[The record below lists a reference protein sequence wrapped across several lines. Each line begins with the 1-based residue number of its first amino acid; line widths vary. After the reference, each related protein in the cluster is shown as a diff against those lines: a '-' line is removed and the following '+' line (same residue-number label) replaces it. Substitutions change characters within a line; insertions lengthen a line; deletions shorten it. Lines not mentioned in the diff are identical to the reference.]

1 MSSLPNN
8 RLNCGTIYDILSV
21 KGAFHQIH
29 TQSSVIFSLL
39 KQKQEWPWQSDQ
51 GYLSLGLRLNIIN
64 KNLRYQLEV
73 LDLRKVGCYGL
84 FESCEIQ
91 LKLHPRWRI
100 KVKKIFPL

>member
-64 KNLRYQLEV
+64 KTCVTSWKCWIWEKWAVTDYLN
-73 LDLRKVGCYGL
+73 
-84 FESCEIQ
+84 
-91 LKLHPRWRI
+91 H
-100 KVKKIFPL
+100 VKSN